1 MTLPLWLI
9 PIIPLAG
16 FAANSLMGK
25 RLGKSFVSAAGVGA
39 AALTTLVAYSRL
51 IPYLQGDH
59 GVVLETYTG
68 WIQAGD
74 LSLDLA
80 FRLDPLSALM
90 LSFVT
95 FVAFLIHV
103 YAIGYMRHDG
113 ATDAGYARFFA
124 YLNLF
129 LFAMLVLVLAES
141 FVLLFVGWE
150 GVGLCSYLLVGYYFD
165 REYAAAAGKKAFVV
179 NRIGDYGFLLG
190 MFGIF
195 TVFGSLNFTEVFGK
209 AAADPSRYAP
219 ALSLICLCLFLGA
232 VGKSAQFPLY
242 VWLPD
247 AMAGPTPVSALI
259 HAATMVTA
267 GVYMIAR
274 ANVLFRLAPD
284 VMLVVAAIG
293 CFTCIF
299 AATIAL
305 AQNDLKRVLAYSTM
319 SQLGYMVLACGV
331 GAFTVGMFHVMT
343 HAFFKA
349 CLFLGAGSVMH
360 AMSDD
365 LDMRHMGGLKARMP
379 ITFWTFVV
387 ATLAIAGIPP
397 FAGFFSKDAIL
408 ASAFE
413 THQPLGKL
421 FWFVGLLTAGLTAFY
436 MLRAVSM
443 TFAGKFRG
451 TPEQAHHLHESP
463 TSMTLPLDRPGHPRD
478 GRRLGRPAG
487 GFRRERQPHR
497 AVPRAD
503 PDADRGPR
511 GRSRGPPARDRVAPD
526 GRLGRRGRLGPV
538 PRLGVVRE
546 GRWPCPGADRGPVP
560 RRLRIGGRQVP
571 GRRALRRALRPA
583 LHRTRAHAVEGRRRP
598 DHRRDPQRL
607 GLPRRARRRLP
618 PVSPDRQRPQLRAE
632 LPPGPDRAARDRRG
646 GHGDGTPAVRAPAL
660 GDRVPAGGRCGPAA
674 SISALDG
681 PAGPGLRPAR
691 RPPRRRRLPA
701 ALDPFR
707 RAPARFPVPRER
719 RLGPGPRHLVL
730 GRDRRDLASDRAPD
744 DDPDARGAA
753 LLPDA
758 TSRRRSGATR
768 SPS

>member
-1 MTLPLWLI
+1 MNLPLWLI

-16 FAANSLMGK
+16 FAVNALLGK
-25 RLGKSFVSAAGVGA
+25 RFGKSFVSAVGVGA
-39 AALTTLVAYSRL
+39 SALTTLVAYSRL
-51 IPYLQGDH
+51 IPYVQGDH
-59 GVVLETYTG
+59 GVVIETYTS
-68 WIQAGD
+68 WIIAGD

-95 FVAFLIHV
+95 FVGFLIHV

-129 LFAMLVLVLAES
+129 LFSMLVLVLAES
-141 FVLLFVGWE
+141 FALLFVGWE
-150 GVGLCSYLLVGYYFD
+150 GVGLCSYLLIGYYFD
-165 REYAAAAGKKAFVV
+165 REYAAAAGRKAFVV

-195 TVFGSLNFTEVFGK
+195 TAFGSLNFAEVFGK

-219 ALSLICLCLFLGA
+219 ALSLICLCLFVGA

-267 GVYMIAR
+267 GVYMVAR
-274 ANVLFRLAPD
+274 TNVLFRLAPD
-284 VMLVVAAIG
+284 VMLVVAVIG

-305 AQNDLKRVLAYSTM
+305 AQNDLKKILAYSTV
-319 SQLGYMVLACGV
+319 SQLGYMFLACGV

-360 AMSDD
+360 AMSGDID
-365 LDMRHMGGLKARMP
+365 IRHMGGLKSKMP
-379 ITFWTFVV
+379 ITFWTFVI

-421 FWFVGLLTAGLTAFY
+421 FWLVGLLTAGLTAFY

-443 TFAGKFRG
+443 VFYGKFRG
-451 TPEQAHHLHESP
+451 THEQEHHVHESP
-463 TSMTLPLDRPGHPRD
+463 TSMTLPLVV
-478 GRRLGRPAG
+478 LAVLATVG
-487 GFRRERQPHR
+487 GW
-497 AVPRAD
+497 V
-503 PDADRGPR
+503 
-511 GRSRGPPARDRVAPD
+511 
-526 GRLGRRGRLGPV
+526 
-538 PRLGVVRE
+538 
-546 GRWPCPGADRGPVP
+546 
-560 RRLRIGGRQVP
+560 
-571 GRRALRRALRPA
+571 
-583 LHRTRAHAVEGRRRP
+583 
-598 DHRRDPQRL
+598 
-607 GLPRRARRRLP
+607 GLPAVFGENANLFGRFLAPILTPIAGHEAGHEALP
-618 PVSPDRQRPQLRAE
+618 HATEWLLMAVSVAV
-632 LPPGPDRAARDRRG
+632 AASG
-646 GHGDGTPAVRAPAL
+646 LTL
-660 GDRVPAGGRCGPAA
+660 GWKWYAKEEGRVPARIAA
-674 SISALDG
+674 QFPGVYALVADKYRVDELYDVLFVRPFAWLARVLWKVVDVLIIDGILNASAFLVEL
-681 PAGPGLRPAR
+681 AGDFLRFLQTGNVRNYALTFLLGL
-691 RPPRRRRLPA
+691 
-701 ALDPFR
+701 
-707 RAPARFPVPRER
+707 V
-719 RLGPGPRHLVL
+719 
-730 GRDRRDLASDRAPD
+730 
-744 DDPDARGAA
+744 A
-753 LLPDA
+753 LLA
-758 TSRRRSGATR
+758 FVVGAM
-768 SPS
+768 